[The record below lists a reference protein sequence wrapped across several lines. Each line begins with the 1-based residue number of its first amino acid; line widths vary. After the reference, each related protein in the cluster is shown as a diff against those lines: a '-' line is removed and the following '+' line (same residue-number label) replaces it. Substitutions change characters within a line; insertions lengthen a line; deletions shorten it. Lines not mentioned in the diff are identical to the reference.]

1 VLQGV
6 RSYVWSIFTLASLAC
21 SAGVSAEPKPMPIF
35 DSHIHYNRAAWRVF
49 DPPYVL
55 ELLQRADVVGGLV
68 GSWPDEGTIK
78 LHSAFPDRFVAEL
91 CPYQELDDRE
101 NWSKK
106 PGLLEFLAERI
117 ATGRYKGLGELH
129 IMKRDDADWDVIAKV
144 VGLAGQH
151 GLFLHI
157 HSGAEVVGRLFA
169 IAPDVRILWAHAGFY
184 ENAATISAMLDK
196 YSNLTAELSLRAPNI
211 MPAAAEDIGADWLA
225 LFERH
230 SDRIVVGSDTYIN
243 LAWVEYDEIM
253 DAHRNWL
260 SRLPQHIA
268 EKIAWRNAKTYF
280 GLPEALFQT
289 SRRDP

>member
-1 VLQGV
+1 
-6 RSYVWSIFTLASLAC
+6 
-21 SAGVSAEPKPMPIF
+21 
-35 DSHIHYNRAAWRVF
+35 
-49 DPPYVL
+49 
-55 ELLQRADVVGGLV
+55 
-68 GSWPDEGTIK
+68 
-78 LHSAFPDRFVAEL
+78 
-91 CPYQELDDRE
+91 
-101 NWSKK
+101 
-106 PGLLEFLAERI
+106 
-117 ATGRYKGLGELH
+117 
-129 IMKRDDADWDVIAKV
+129 
-144 VGLAGQH
+144 
-151 GLFLHI
+151 
-157 HSGAEVVGRLFA
+157 VGRLFA